1 MNSTVY
7 ASTLN
12 NTIGEIKKICPEVSN
27 AFVFKN
33 SDLIANDDTT
43 SKDTLDQ
50 AVDAL
55 NSLEKEA
62 KTVGGLKSIRI
73 EGTKGKMNLSCMDKV
88 NLATVLSNQAD
99 ENYVNTLTKVLVP
112 TVIKLVDEIQVNSPK
127 KEADPPTEPK
137 PAQEPSKKDAD
148 TKQEISQE
156 LTEKEIPLVEFVE
169 PPPNEEVKVEEL
181 NSENNKEDLT
191 QPFEEKSGVNFG
203 DRTFLDEPPVTQLIV
218 ENLGGLLVPSDTVRI
233 DREIIEKWNELYEDK
248 EIKMVYIENINGKS
262 TQSKFKN
269 IKSSKYAGKGVIR
282 IPEKIQSILET
293 SIGELITIK
302 PIIE

>member
-1 MNSTVY
+1 MNNTVY

-27 AFVFKN
+27 AFIFKN

-43 SKDTLDQ
+43 SKETLDQ

-73 EGTKGKMNLSCMDKV
+73 EGAKGKMNLSCMDKV

-112 TVIKLVDEIQVNSPK
+112 TVIKLVDEIQGNSPK
-127 KEADPPTEPK
+127 KEAEPPTKPK
-137 PAQEPSKKDAD
+137 PAQEPSKKDAS

-169 PPPNEEVKVEEL
+169 PPPNEEVKIEEL
-181 NSENNKEDLT
+181 NSQNNKEDDLT
-191 QPFEEKSGVNFG
+191 RTFEEKSGINLR
-203 DRTFLDEPPVTQLIV
+203 DAPPELSKIMQ
-218 ENLGGLLVPSDTVRI
+218 GLSSPFRI
-233 DREIIEKWNELYEDK
+233 FKKYGEKAMNILSP
-248 EIKMVYIENINGKS
+248 KM
-262 TQSKFKN
+262 
-269 IKSSKYAGKGVIR
+269 
-282 IPEKIQSILET
+282 
-293 SIGELITIK
+293 
-302 PIIE
+302 